1 LSRVLSLEGRA
12 GQTVAAHD
20 LWTGLRPY
28 PKRHHMQV
36 GVGHSGVFSGKKWE
50 GQIYPLVKN
59 VILAS
64 D

>member
-1 LSRVLSLEGRA
+1 MIGPLRILA
-12 GQTVAAHD
+12 GSAVAAFATP
-20 LWTGLRPY
+20 LAFQEEQRRTLR
-28 PKRHHMQV
+28 RLQR
-36 GVGHSGVFSGKKWE
+36 KKWE